1 MPDYYY
7 SNTAVT
13 TELAGNA
20 GSGDTTIVV
29 ASAAGYPAQFP
40 FIVALDYE
48 TDAEELVAV
57 TAAAGT
63 TWTVTRAFG
72 GTSAQAHSAGAV
84 VKHVVNAVDLQ
95 DFRAHEDASAGV
107 HGISGSVVGT
117 SDTQTLS
124 NKTLTSPAINAAQ
137 LNGADLSGTLQ
148 GNPTFDAAPI
158 FSGAPVF
165 IGGTDFADA
174 AAFEA
179 ATGEL
184 ALQVR
189 VTGDEAARLQF
200 SADGILAWGDGTA
213 TADTVL
219 YRLGEALLGTT
230 SRLRVTRPAVESDAL
245 ATRVGEDTSS
255 RFILSADGRMLWGS
269 GAAGAD
275 TTLYRS
281 DANLLATDDR
291 FVAQVETMG
300 APSAASGF
308 STNAYTGRRTC
319 GVYYVTVLMTNSV
332 SRSASST
339 GNIDD
344 TLMCTLPSG
353 WRPPAQTS
361 ASWSNGITSG
371 EARVDESGQ
380 MVLRTAMP
388 NSTIGIGTN
397 ILCSLSWVG

>member
-1 MPDYYY
+1 MPEYYY
-7 SNTAVT
+7 SNTSVT
-13 TELAGNA
+13 TELTGNA
-20 GSGDTTIVV
+20 GTGDTTIVV
-29 ASAAGYPAQFP
+29 ASASGYPAQFP
-40 FIVALDYE
+40 YVVALDYE
-48 TDAEELVAV
+48 TDAEELVLV

-95 DFRAHEDASAGV
+95 DFRAHQDASAGV
-107 HGISGSVVGT
+107 HGVTGAVVGT

-124 NKTLTSPAINAAQ
+124 NKTLTSPVITAAQ
-137 LNGADLSGTLQ
+137 INGADLDGTLQ
-148 GNPTFDAAPI
+148 GNPTLDGAPE
-158 FSGAPVF
+158 FTGAPVF
-165 IGGTDFADA
+165 VGGEEFTDA

-189 VTGDEAARLQF
+189 VTGDTAARVQF

-213 TADTVL
+213 AADTVL
-219 YRLGEALLGTT
+219 YRLSDALLGTT
-230 SRLRVTRPAVESDAL
+230 SRIRVIRPSVESDAL
-245 ATRVGEDTSS
+245 ATRVGEDTNS
-255 RFILSADGRMLWGS
+255 RFILSADGRMLWGT

-291 FVAQVETMG
+291 FVAQVETM
-300 APSAASGF
+300 PNPTIASGF
-308 STNAYTGRRTC
+308 TANASVGRRTC
-319 GVYYVTVLMTNSV
+319 GVYYVTVLVTNNV
-332 SRSASST
+332 SRPASGA

-344 TLMCTLPSG
+344 VLMCTLPSG

-371 EARVDESGQ
+371 EGRVDESGQ